1 MNYYFDDFTENN
13 YRQILKLAKKKYA
26 FVSYEKFIEEQDDQR
41 NQCRKILWRHDIDYS
56 VHRGDAISK
65 IEKEEGV
72 QSIYFIHFNS
82 KFYNVFE
89 KEIGKK
95 LIEIHE
101 NGQSIG
107 IHLDWEYYDDIL
119 TNQQLEEDLHF
130 YANTLKRLTGI
141 GACAFSFHNPTEL
154 TFEKFSDLKYG
165 GLINVYSK
173 EIMQRVEYCSDS
185 NGYWRFQRLQN
196 FLERDDILNA
206 CVLTH
211 PGWWT
216 PTAMSPRERI
226 ERAIAGRSAYVAADY
241 EAALRNSGRVNVKRI
256 R

>member
-13 YRQILKLAKKKYA
+13 YRQILKLAKKKYT
-26 FVSYEKFIEEQDDQR
+26 FVSYKKFMEEETENREQYK
-41 NQCRKILWRHDIDYS
+41 KILWRHDIDFS
-56 VHRGDAISK
+56 IHRGGTLSR

-72 QSIYFIHFNS
+72 HSIYFIHFNS

-89 KEIGKK
+89 KEVCKK
-95 LIEIHE
+95 LIEIYG

-107 IHLDWEYYDDIL
+107 IHLDWDYYDDIP
-119 TNQQLEEDLHF
+119 TDSQIEEDLVF
-130 YANTLKRLTGI
+130 YKNVLKKLTGI
-141 GACAFSFHNPTEL
+141 EAYAFSFHNPTAV
-154 TFEKFSDLKYG
+154 TFEKFDNIKYA

-185 NGYWRFQRLQN
+185 NGYWRFQRLLE
-196 FLERDDILNA
+196 FLERDDIQNA

-211 PGWWT
+211 PGWWV

-226 ERAIAGRSAYVAADY
+226 ERAIAGRSACVASYY
-241 EAALRNSGRVNVKRI
+241 EAVLENVQRVNVK
-256 R
+256 